1 MATLSSS
8 FLREGVGLLIFTLV
22 LLRAKIETAAANE
35 ASAEISSASV
45 WDVGDHFLGVTLDFH
60 SPIESKTAWGNS
72 SVLTLNLENPRFIAL
87 ASKLAP
93 SLLRLGGGPVRRHL
107 AEIDSLILIP

>member
-93 SLLRLGGGPVRRHL
+93 SLLRLGGGPVRHL
-107 AEIDSLILIP
+107 AEI